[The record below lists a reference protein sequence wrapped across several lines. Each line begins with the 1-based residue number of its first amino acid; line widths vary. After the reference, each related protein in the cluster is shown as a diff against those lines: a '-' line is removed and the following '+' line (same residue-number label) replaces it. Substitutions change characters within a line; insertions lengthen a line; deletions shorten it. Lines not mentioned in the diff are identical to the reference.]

1 MWSTFLNTMRV
12 NLREKSSVFW
22 LFCFPIILST
32 MFMGMFGN
40 IG

>member
-22 LFCFPIILST
+22 LFCFPIILSARS
-32 MFMGMFGN
+32 MKY
-40 IG
+40 IR